1 MTLFTIEDIVR
12 ILLQGKNG
20 HSINGLHEVL
30 IEISKDI
37 KIIQKQNQSIMANIT
52 ELTQKVDALQ
62 TQVTDLTEAV
72 NTEQQ
77 QITDAINALNQTVTE
92 LQAII
97 ADGGTTE
104 QRQALSDKL
113 TQISTNLQ
121 TAKDDLASTIADATP
136 VEPPVNGDQPGTSG
150 GTL

>member
-1 MTLFTIEDIVR
+1 MKLFTVEHIHRWET
-12 ILLQGKNG
+12 GNG
-20 HSINGLHEVL
+20 YGDVL
-30 IEISKDI
+30 VELSKDLKLI
-37 KIIQKQNQSIMANIT
+37 YKQNQTIMASIT

-62 TQVTDLTEAV
+62 TQVTDLTTAV

-77 QITDAINALNQTVTE
+77 QITDAINALNQTITE

-113 TQISTNLQ
+113 TQISTDLQ
-121 TAKDDLASTIADATP
+121 TAKDDLASTIADTTP
-136 VEPPVNGDQPGTSG
+136 PPPTEEQPPV
-150 GTL
+150 